1 MRRLYPL
8 ILCGKMLF
16 AVAVKENQFTI
27 TLIRDIDFH
36 EWKIIWFVT
45 NVNTKSI
52 RAKKY
57 EKLSSIRNMVPYFA
71 KLLRSNYLLW
81 L

>member
-1 MRRLYPL
+1 MRRLCPL

-16 AVAVKENQFTI
+16 AVTVKENQFTI

-36 EWKIIWFVT
+36 ECKIIWFVT

-57 EKLSSIRNMVPYFA
+57 EKLSSIRNI
-71 KLLRSNYLLW
+71 LLSY
-81 L
+81 